1 MDWKII
7 GISALLNAVLT
18 IVLSLIFFPL
28 LFLGPLTGGFL
39 ASYLS
44 KGYEDYDKM
53 DEKDGAVVG
62 AVSGLIGGLIISLLA
77 ILGFGDISAVI
88 GLIST
93 KIGATIGSGLIKGYI
108 IFEFSVAMSFFLGL
122 VGGVFGVIVKE

>member
-7 GISALLNAVLT
+7 GIIALLNAVLT

-62 AVSGLIGGLIISLLA
+62 AVSGLLGGLIISLLA

-93 KIGATIGSGLIKGYI
+93 KIGATIGSALIKGYI